1 VKAGA
6 LRERLTFQARTLDA
20 NGDPLGEWAEQFT
33 VSASAKP
40 LVGGEDVMAARLTG
54 KQPYL
59 FTVRASSQS
68 ARITT
73 DWRFMWGG
81 VAFNI
86 RACTLNAK
94 RDGYDILADSGGA
107 SG

>member
-1 VKAGA
+1 M
-6 LRERLTFQARTLDA
+6 RERLRFEARTLDA
-20 NGDPLGEWAEQFT
+20 NGDLLGEWAERFT

-59 FTVRASSQS
+59 FTVRSSSQT
-68 ARITT
+68 AQITT
-73 DWRFMWGG
+73 DWRILWND
-81 VAFNI
+81 VPFNI
-86 RACTLNAK
+86 RAKTLNAK
-94 RDGYDILADSGGA
+94 RDGWDILADSGGA